1 MLRTAHTYRQEAQL
15 TGHTGS
21 NLSRKPQGY
30 EQGPV
35 EIKEQYMRHGGEW
48 GLSRL
53 RGSSHKYRWEQLKA
67 E

>member
-35 EIKEQYMRHGGEW
+35 EIKEQ
-48 GLSRL
+48 
-53 RGSSHKYRWEQLKA
+53 
-67 E
+67 